1 MSGLISEQVSFL
13 FLIRDIF
20 FEHEYFEI
28 YSVKLKSRRNWD
40 FMTRA
45 KEINVIFVGLKS
57 GCNWDFMIR
66 VKEILFFS

>member
-28 YSVKLKSRRNWD
+28 YFAILKSGRNWD
-40 FMTRA
+40 FMTR
-45 KEINVIFVGLKS
+45 
-57 GCNWDFMIR
+57 
-66 VKEILFFS
+66 VKEIDVREDLSRRS